1 MSSFTTILTKAI
13 TILLIAMAAEI
24 VVMLVARVISNNINR
39 SVGQQE
45 QPTSV
50 KARRRTTLQGMLVNS
65 ARYFI
70 YFIALLMILGQMG
83 VNWQPILAG
92 AGVVG
97 LAIGFGA
104 QRLVRD
110 IISGLFIL
118 VEDQFAIGDYITLGA
133 VSGEVVEL
141 GLRVT
146 KIRDDNGC
154 ICTVANGD
162 VTATCNYSRGP
173 YRLTI
178 NFAVAADS
186 DLMEIGKIVST
197 LAESF
202 SGREDL
208 FGKPRL
214 QGPVSISAGKIQMLV
229 TAEVLSTNRLSLAAE
244 IQTELLYRLRAA
256 GINIC

>member
-1 MSSFTTILTKAI
+1 MSSFTAILTKSI
-13 TILLIAMAAEI
+13 IVLLIAVAAEVI
-24 VVMLVARVISNNINR
+24 VMLVAKVISRNITH

-45 QPTSV
+45 RPTSI
-50 KARRRTTLQGMLVNS
+50 KARRRSTLQGLLVNS

-70 YFIALLMILGQMG
+70 YFIALLMILGQLG
-83 VNWQPILAG
+83 INWQPILAG
-92 AGVVG
+92 AGVIG

-118 VEDQFAIGDYITLGA
+118 VEDQFAIGDYVTLGA

-146 KIRDDNGC
+146 KIRDDNGR

-162 VTATCNYSRGP
+162 VIATCNYSRGP

-178 NFAVAADS
+178 NFAVPADS
-186 DLMEIGKIVST
+186 DLVRVREAVNAM
-197 LAESF
+197 AEDF
-202 SGREDL
+202 SGREDVS
-208 FGKPRL
+208 GKPCL
-214 QGPVSISAGKIQMLV
+214 IGPTDISAGKLQLLLTADV
-229 TAEVLSTNRLSLAAE
+229 TSANRLSLAAE
-244 IQTELLYRLRAA
+244 IQTVLLHRLRNI
-256 GINIC
+256 GISIC